1 MTFGLRLPASA
12 VLAALVQLVVAC
24 VGASTA
30 AAVERAELPILRPTA
45 DYPRI
50 YVQVELPDG
59 KLGLFLV
66 DTGADISVLSRE
78 TADRLGLHVDERYSR
93 LEGLSGPTWMDRAVI
108 PTVALGSG
116 DARFVVPDVEV
127 AVGVRGMSDTVQFMP
142 LDGLLG
148 NNVWSRFVLDIDY
161 ARNLIVLHEP
171 DGVRRTRVH
180 TARGWASDR
189 EQRSAPMLF
198 DGQHVYSPVTLT
210 TKVEGGH
217 TATIVAQIDT
227 GAGDL
232 TLCAA
237 TGAPFEQDTTEGLE
251 SVRGIGASETLPPH
265 RFLEMTR
272 RIPLEEVTIGGAR
285 FDVHASA
292 RWLLFDRTDISTC
305 GTGMR
310 ALLGHEYLAPHRV
323 VFDYGNQRIAVIQGR
338 KRTAPVNGHQVLL
351 DQDLETYGPDRP
363 DRALIRA
370 KLEIGA
376 GDEESAVA
384 LLNALPSD
392 LPAEQA
398 AEARVLL
405 ARLQRLRG
413 DLPAA
418 WEAIEPLRPG
428 ELVEQG
434 EIVAAVNGLLFEEK
448 VDQAAAL
455 AEQAVAEA
463 PDKGDAWVARADVR
477 LFTGDADGAGAD
489 LAEAGRLEEYPDA
502 HLLRRAR
509 VALARGDRFAS
520 MSHVRKLLR
529 LYPFGGEFLW
539 FYAMLVEDPLEA
551 DTFRADMTEAMGRL
565 HPDMRPVDF
574 QVAAHHTL
582 GDQDRAEALMQ
593 EGIDAM
599 CTLAPDPSS
608 DFDNCIAWF
617 YALAGVRT
625 DEALRRVDRAL
636 AETGPRSD
644 YLDTKAMVHLAR
656 GELEQ
661 AATAAWSAARLSPE
675 DVYMLWQAERIRDL
689 LGDDRQ
695 ARVTPSAPPSP
706 GASK

>member
-1 MTFGLRLPASA
+1 MLTRGFRHRITARLLASA
-12 VLAALVQLVVAC
+12 QLAAAF
-24 VGASTA
+24 A
-30 AAVERAELPILRPTA
+30 AQAGERVELPILRPSA
-45 DYPRI
+45 DFPRI

-59 KLGLFLV
+59 QPGLFLV
-66 DTGADISVLSRE
+66 DTGADISVLSRA

-108 PTVALGSG
+108 PSLALGDG
-116 DARFVVPDVEV
+116 DQTFVVPDVEV

-148 NNVWSRFVLDIDY
+148 NNVWSRFVLEVNY
-161 ARNLIVLHEP
+161 PENVVVLHEP
-171 DGVRRTRVH
+171 NAVRRTRAP
-180 TARGWASDR
+180 TARAWEEGR
-189 EQRSAPMLF
+189 RQRSAPMLF

-210 TKVEGGH
+210 TRAGH

-237 TGAPFEQDTTEGLE
+237 TGKPFEQDTTEGIE

-272 RIPLEEVTIGGAR
+272 RVPIEQVALGGDR

-292 RWLLFDRTDISTC
+292 RWLLYDRTDVDTC

-310 ALLGHEYLAPHRV
+310 ALLGHEYLGSHRV
-323 VFDYGNQRIAVIQGR
+323 VFDYGNQRMALIPGR
-338 KRTAPVNGHQVLL
+338 RRTEPVNGHQVLL
-351 DQDLETYGPDRP
+351 DQDVATWGEDRP
-363 DRALIRA
+363 DRSLLRA
-370 KLEIGA
+370 KLRIGA
-376 GDEESAVA
+376 GSEDEAVA
-384 LLNALPSD
+384 LLASLPDD
-392 LPAEQA
+392 LDPEQA

-418 WEAIEPLRPG
+418 WAALAPLRPG

-434 EIVAAVNGLLFEEK
+434 EIVAAVNGLLFEER
-448 VDQAAAL
+448 VDDATRL

-463 PDKGDAWVARADVR
+463 GDHGDAYVARADAR
-477 LFTGDADGAGAD
+477 LFVGDTSGAAAD
-489 LAEAGRLEEYPDA
+489 LAEAARLEEYPDA
-502 HLLRRAR
+502 HLIRRAR
-509 VALARGDRFAS
+509 IALARGDRYAS
-520 MSHVRKLLR
+520 MAHVRKLLQ

-539 FYAMLVEDPLEA
+539 FYAMLVEDPREA
-551 DTFRADMTEAMGRL
+551 DTFRADLDVAMGRL
-565 HPDMRPVDF
+565 HPDMRPIDF
-574 QVAAHHTL
+574 QVAAHHTI
-582 GDQDRAEALMQ
+582 GDQARAEALMQ
-593 EGIDAM
+593 EGIDEM
-599 CTLAPDPSS
+599 CALAPDPSS
-608 DFDNCIAWF
+608 DFDNCLAWF
-617 YALAGVRT
+617 YALAGVKT

-656 GELEQ
+656 GELDE

-675 DVYMLWQAERIRDL
+675 DVYMAWQAERIRDL
-689 LGDDRQ
+689 RTRDPQ
-695 ARVTPSAPPSP
+695 ADADTTQPPDTV
-706 GASK
+706 GTTR